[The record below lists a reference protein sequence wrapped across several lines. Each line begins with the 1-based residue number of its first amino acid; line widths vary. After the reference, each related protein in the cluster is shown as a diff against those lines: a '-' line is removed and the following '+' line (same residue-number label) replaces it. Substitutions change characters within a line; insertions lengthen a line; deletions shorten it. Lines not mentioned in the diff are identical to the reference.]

1 MLVLSVILSA
11 LKQLIFDISVFLST
25 LLFISAFKWI
35 KQSIFFSLLF
45 FLHLNDLNDRY
56 FFFLHLKDQYFCFHA
71 FCFIFL
77 LIFLRLNNSNDVYIF
92 FLYFFLHSIDVC
104 SFYIFSVLGESTTFF
119 LYLYCILNFHML
131 TIYLFFCISL
141 YIKNLYK

>member
-25 LLFISAFKWI
+25 LLFISAFKWL

-77 LIFLRLNNSNDVYIF
+77 LIFLRLNNSNDVYMF
-92 FLYFFLHSIDVC
+92 FLYCFLHSIDVC
-104 SFYIFSVLGESTTFF
+104 SFWI
-119 LYLYCILNFHML
+119 
-131 TIYLFFCISL
+131 FFCTWRVDHFLCVFILHS
-141 YIKNLYK
+141 KCPHANNLFIFLHFFIHKKSI